1 MYISINATHSNNMTT
16 TTADYTITMNN
27 EKIWRFFKERHPTLH
42 IEDCM
47 SLFIDLVEK
56 LTENM
61 NATLHASMFTNLFEN
76 VKHLQVQ
83 LDGISRTQSEQ
94 NAGLIMKLS
103 DFKRDYIE
111 DVKLIMSS
119 NVSDKIA
126 PLIREQNSIL
136 MDKTNILLHDVLP
149 KTNDQLSKQLSSA
162 IREMQKSIV
171 DDTHKFFSGSTLSPQ
186 SLQEFINS
194 LDVKLSA
201 SLQMSQAQTET
212 RIDTSIREMKAS
224 SDANL
229 SVSKELSGA
238 NQQVACAL
246 NTSVCE
252 VLKKMGNSSVKGK
265 ISENILFNTLVAL
278 FPCAQID
285 SVGTT
290 KETGDIMITRKE
302 RPRILVENKNWDKN
316 VVQEEVKKFLHDVEQ
331 QNCCGLFL
339 AQNYGIANKE
349 DFEVNIHNGN
359 VLVYVHQAKNDPD
372 KIKVAI
378 SIIDHLKMRL
388 DELVSDKSMPEV
400 DTIGKERMDNIN
412 QEYQA
417 FITQK
422 LSMIRYVREFQP
434 KLCKMIEDVR
444 LPSLEEHLSTRYAT
458 SSSKYTCQFCETFR
472 AKNQQALSAHH
483 RGCAKKKQIDTENEE
498 GISAM

>member
-1 MYISINATHSNNMTT
+1 MTQT
-16 TTADYTITMNN
+16 EFAITLNN

-47 SLFIDLVEK
+47 SLFIDLIEK

-61 NATLHASMFTNLFEN
+61 NTTLHSSMFMNLFEN
-76 VKHLQVQ
+76 VKQLQTQ
-83 LDGISRTQSEQ
+83 LDGMSRAQSEQ
-94 NAGLIMKLS
+94 STGLAIKLAE
-103 DFKRDYIE
+103 FKRDYIE
-111 DVKLIMSS
+111 DVKLILST

-126 PLIREQNSIL
+126 PLIREQNSML
-136 MDKTNILLHDVLP
+136 MDKTNILLNDILP
-149 KTNDQLSKQLSSA
+149 KSNDQLSKQLSGA
-162 IREMQKSIV
+162 IRDMQKTIV
-171 DDTHKFFSGSTLSPQ
+171 DDTHKYFSSSTVSPQ
-186 SLQEFINS
+186 SLQEFITT
-194 LDVKLSA
+194 LDTKLSS
-201 SLQMSQAQTET
+201 SLQMSQAQTEK
-212 RIDTSIREMKAS
+212 RIDTSIREIKAS

-229 SVSKELSGA
+229 GVIKELSSA
-238 NQQVACAL
+238 NQQVTCAL
-246 NTSVCE
+246 TQSVSE
-252 VLKKMGNSSVKGK
+252 VLKIMENSSAKGK
-265 ISENILFNTLVAL
+265 ISENILFNTLVSL

-290 KETGDIMITRKE
+290 KETGDIIITRKD

-349 DFEVNIHNGN
+349 DFEINIHNGN
-359 VLVYVHQAKNDPD
+359 VLVYIHQAKNDPD

-388 DELVSDKSMPEV
+388 DEMSCDKSSLDV
-400 DTIGKERMDNIN
+400 DTIGKERLDNIN

-417 FITQK
+417 FVAQK
-422 LSMIRYVREFQP
+422 LTMIRYVRDFQT

-444 LPSLEEHLSTRYAT
+444 LPSLEEHLSSRYAT
-458 SSSKYTCQFCETFR
+458 SSSKYVCQFCETFQ

-483 RGCAKKKQIDTENEE
+483 RGCAKKKQIDNE
-498 GISAM
+498 GGM

>member
-1 MYISINATHSNNMTT
+1 MTT
-16 TTADYTITMNN
+16 STLPNYTITLNN
-27 EKIWRFFKERHPTLH
+27 EKIWKFFKERHPTLH

-76 VKHLQVQ
+76 VKQLQMQ
-83 LDGISRTQSEQ
+83 LDGMSRIQSEQ

-149 KTNDQLSKQLSSA
+149 KTNDQLSKQLSGA
-162 IREMQKSIV
+162 IREMQKSIA
-171 DDTHKFFSGSTLSPQ
+171 DDTHKYFSGSTLSPQ
-186 SLQEFINS
+186 SLQEFITS

-224 SDANL
+224 SDASL
-229 SVSKELSGA
+229 CVIKELSSA
-238 NQQVACAL
+238 SQQVACAL

-252 VLKKMGNSSVKGK
+252 VLKKMENSSVKGK
-265 ISENILFNTLVAL
+265 MSENILFNTLVAL
-278 FPCAQID
+278 YPCAQID

-302 RPRILVENKNWDKN
+302 RPRILVENKNWDRN
-316 VVQEEVKKFLHDVEQ
+316 VVQEEVRKFLHDVEH

-388 DELVSDKSMPEV
+388 DEFSSDKSMPEV

-422 LSMIRYVREFQP
+422 LSMIRYVRDFQS

-483 RGCAKKKQIDTENEE
+483 RGCAKKKQFDNENEE
-498 GISAM
+498 GGGGGGGGG

>member
-1 MYISINATHSNNMTT
+1 MTT
-16 TTADYTITMNN
+16 PTPTPPNYTITLNN
-27 EKIWRFFKERHPTLH
+27 EKIWTFFKERHPTLH

-76 VKHLQVQ
+76 VKQLQTQ
-83 LDGISRTQSEQ
+83 IDGMSRIQSEQ
-94 NAGLIMKLS
+94 NAGFIMKLS

-136 MDKTNILLHDVLP
+136 MDKTNLLLHDVLP
-149 KTNDQLSKQLSSA
+149 KTNDQLSKQLSGA
-162 IREMQKSIV
+162 IREMQKSIA
-171 DDTHKFFSGSTLSPQ
+171 DDTHKYFSGSTLSPQ
-186 SLQEFINS
+186 SLQEFITS

-224 SDANL
+224 SDASL
-229 SVSKELSGA
+229 CVIKELSSA

-252 VLKKMGNSSVKGK
+252 VLKKMENSSVKGK

-278 FPCAQID
+278 YPCAQID

-290 KETGDIMITRKE
+290 KETGDIIITRKE
-302 RPRILVENKNWDKN
+302 RPRILVENKNWDRN
-316 VVQEEVKKFLHDVEQ
+316 VVQEEVRKFLHDVEQ

-388 DELVSDKSMPEV
+388 DEFSSDKSMPEV

-422 LSMIRYVREFQP
+422 LSMIRYVRDFQS

-444 LPSLEEHLSTRYAT
+444 LPSLEEHLSSRYAT

-483 RGCAKKKQIDTENEE
+483 RGCAKKKQIDNED
-498 GISAM
+498 GGGGGGGGGGDGGM

>member
-1 MYISINATHSNNMTT
+1 MTQT
-16 TTADYTITMNN
+16 EFAITLNN

-47 SLFIDLVEK
+47 SLFIDLIEK

-61 NATLHASMFTNLFEN
+61 NTTLHSSMFMNLFEN
-76 VKHLQVQ
+76 VKQLQTQ
-83 LDGISRTQSEQ
+83 LDGMSRAQSEQ
-94 NAGLIMKLS
+94 STGLAIKLAE
-103 DFKRDYIE
+103 FKRDYIE
-111 DVKLIMSS
+111 DVKLILST

-126 PLIREQNSIL
+126 PLIREQNSML
-136 MDKTNILLHDVLP
+136 MDKTNILLNDILP
-149 KTNDQLSKQLSSA
+149 KSNDQLSKQLSGA
-162 IREMQKSIV
+162 IRDMQKTIV
-171 DDTHKFFSGSTLSPQ
+171 DDTHKYFSGSTVSPQ
-186 SLQEFINS
+186 SLQEFITT
-194 LDVKLSA
+194 LDTKLSS
-201 SLQMSQAQTET
+201 SLQMSQAQTEK
-212 RIDTSIREMKAS
+212 RIDTSIREIKAS

-229 SVSKELSGA
+229 GVIKELSSA
-238 NQQVACAL
+238 NQQVTCAL
-246 NTSVCE
+246 TQSVSE
-252 VLKKMGNSSVKGK
+252 VLKKMENSSAKGK
-265 ISENILFNTLVAL
+265 ISENILFNTLVSL

-290 KETGDIMITRKE
+290 KETGDIIITRKD

-349 DFEVNIHNGN
+349 DFEINIHNGN
-359 VLVYVHQAKNDPD
+359 VLVYIHQAKNDPD

-388 DELVSDKSMPEV
+388 DEMSCDKLSLDV
-400 DTIGKERMDNIN
+400 DTIGKERLDNIN

-417 FITQK
+417 FVAQK
-422 LSMIRYVREFQP
+422 LAMIRYVRDFQT

-444 LPSLEEHLSTRYAT
+444 LPSLEEHLSSRYAT
-458 SSSKYTCQFCETFR
+458 SSSKYVCQFCETFQ

-483 RGCAKKKQIDTENEE
+483 RGCAKKKQIDNE
-498 GISAM
+498 GGV

>member
-1 MYISINATHSNNMTT
+1 MTEF
-16 TTADYTITMNN
+16 TITLNN
-27 EKIWRFFKERHPTLH
+27 EKIWRFFKERNPTLH

-47 SLFIDLVEK
+47 SLFIDLIEK

-61 NATLHASMFTNLFEN
+61 NTTLHSSMFTNLFEN
-76 VKHLQVQ
+76 VKQLQTQ
-83 LDGISRTQSEQ
+83 LDGMSRMQTEQ
-94 NAGLIMKLS
+94 GAGLSAKLAE
-103 DFKRDYIE
+103 FKRDYIE
-111 DVKLIMSS
+111 DVKMILST
-119 NVSDKIA
+119 NVSEKIA

-136 MDKTNILLHDVLP
+136 MDKTNILLNDVLP
-149 KTNDQLSKQLSSA
+149 KSNDQLSKQLSGA
-162 IREMQKSIV
+162 IRDMQKTIV
-171 DDTHKFFSGSTLSPQ
+171 DDTHKYFSGSTVSPQ
-186 SLQEFINS
+186 SLQEFITT
-194 LDVKLSA
+194 LETKLST
-201 SLQMSQAQTET
+201 SLHMSQAQTEK
-212 RIDTSIREMKAS
+212 RIDTSIREIKSS

-229 SVSKELSGA
+229 GVIKELSSA
-238 NQQVACAL
+238 NQQITCAL
-246 NTSVCE
+246 TQSVSE
-252 VLKKMGNSSVKGK
+252 VLKKMENSSAKGK
-265 ISENILFNTLVAL
+265 MSENILFNTLVSL

-290 KETGDIMITRKE
+290 KETGDIIITRKD

-349 DFEVNIHNGN
+349 DFEINIHNGN
-359 VLVYVHQAKNDPD
+359 VLVYIHQAKNDPD

-388 DELVSDKSMPEV
+388 EEMSCDNSTLNV
-400 DTIGKERMDNIN
+400 DTICKERLDNIN

-417 FITQK
+417 FVAQK
-422 LSMIRYVREFQP
+422 LTMIRYVRDFQT

-444 LPSLEEHLSTRYAT
+444 LPSLEDHLSTRYAT
-458 SSSKYTCQFCETFR
+458 SSSKYMCQFCETFQ

-483 RGCAKKKQIDTENEE
+483 RGCAKKKQIDGEA
-498 GISAM
+498 GI